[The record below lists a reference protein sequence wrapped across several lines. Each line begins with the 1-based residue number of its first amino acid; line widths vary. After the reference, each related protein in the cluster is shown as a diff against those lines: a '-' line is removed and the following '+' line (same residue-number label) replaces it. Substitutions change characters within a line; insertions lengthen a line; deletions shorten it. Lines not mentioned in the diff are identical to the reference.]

1 MNGVGIAAT
10 HRPSHDPAFIAL
22 AQAWMGNPSRRF
34 IGLVWAGYAAMRA
47 ALPVI
52 DERDLER
59 SITQLLEPRIRT
71 AMSGDEPFYIQH
83 GPYERETMQK
93 PPAQP
98 PQYDLAFVLRS
109 DDRIMWPIEAKVM
122 ETPNTVARYVKDV
135 RDEFLTC
142 RYGPFSSSGAMLGY
156 LLAGDSADAL
166 SAIGTA
172 LGCTL
177 EPLADHL
184 DKPASLSRHVRTIPA
199 GKSYPPRFECY
210 HLILSWPGLKRA
222 TVLPAG
228 SDA

>member
-1 MNGVGIAAT
+1 MTGVGIAAT
-10 HRPSHDPAFIAL
+10 HRSPHDPAFIAL
-22 AQAWMGNPSRRF
+22 AQAWMGNPSKQF

-59 SITQLLEPRIRT
+59 SITQLLEPRIRSV
-71 AMSGDEPFYIQH
+71 MSGDEPFYIQH

-109 DDRIMWPIEAKVM
+109 DDRVMWPIEAKVM

-142 RYGPFSSSGAMLGY
+142 RYGPFSNSGAMLGY
-156 LLAGDSADAL
+156 LLAGDSSDAL

-177 EPLADHL
+177 ELLADHPDARL
-184 DKPASLSRHVRTIPA
+184 DR
-199 GKSYPPRFECY
+199 PRRFRGA
-210 HLILSWPGLKRA
+210 PVAR
-222 TVLPAG
+222 
-228 SDA
+228 

>member
-1 MNGVGIAAT
+1 MIGAGISAT
-10 HRPSHDPAFIAL
+10 HQPSHDPAFIAL
-22 AQAWMGNPSRRF
+22 ARAWMGNPSKQF
-34 IGLVWAGYAAMRA
+34 IGLVWAGYTTMRA
-47 ALPVI
+47 SLPAI

-59 SITQLLEPRIRT
+59 SITQLLEPRIRM

-109 DDRIMWPIEAKVM
+109 DERIMWPIEAKVM
-122 ETPNTVARYVKDV
+122 ESPNTVARYVKDI

-142 RYGPFSSSGAMLGY
+142 RYGPFTGSGAMLGY
-156 LLAGDSADAL
+156 LLAGDSEQAL

-184 DKPASLSRHVRTIPA
+184 DKPASLSRHDRTIPE
-199 GKSYPPRFECY
+199 GKTYPVRFECY
-210 HLILSWPGLKRA
+210 HLILPWPGLKRA
-222 TVLPAG
+222 TATVV
-228 SDA
+228 SDE

>member
-1 MNGVGIAAT
+1 MTGVGIAAT
-10 HRPSHDPAFIAL
+10 HRSPHDPAFIAL
-22 AQAWMGNPSRRF
+22 AQAWMGNPSKQF

-59 SITQLLEPRIRT
+59 SITQLLEPRIRSV
-71 AMSGDEPFYIQH
+71 MSGDEPFYIQH

-109 DDRIMWPIEAKVM
+109 DDRVMWPIEAKVM

-142 RYGPFSSSGAMLGY
+142 RYGPFSNSGAMLGY
-156 LLAGDSADAL
+156 LLAGDSSDAL

-177 EPLADHL
+177 ELLADHP
-184 DKPASLSRHVRTIPA
+184 DKPASLSRHRTVPM
-199 GKSYPPRFECY
+199 GKSYPARFECY
-210 HLILSWPGLKRA
+210 HLILSWPDLKRA
-222 TVLPAG
+222 AG
-228 SDA
+228 SAATSDA

>member
-1 MNGVGIAAT
+1 MTVAEIAPT
-10 HRPSHDPAFIAL
+10 HRRSQDPAFVAL
-22 AQAWMGNPSRRF
+22 AQAWMGNPSKQF
-34 IGLVWAGYAAMRA
+34 IGLVWAGYVAMRA

-71 AMSGDEPFYIQH
+71 TMSGDEPFYIQH

-122 ETPNTVARYVKDV
+122 ETPNTVSRYVKDI

-156 LLAGDSADAL
+156 LLAGDSAEAL

-184 DKPASLSRHVRTIPA
+184 DKPASLSRHDRTIPV
-199 GKSYPPRFECY
+199 GKSYPARFECY
-210 HLILSWPGLKRA
+210 HIILSWPDLKRA
-222 TVLPAG
+222 TISAVA
-228 SDA
+228 DIA

>member
-1 MNGVGIAAT
+1 MTVTGIAAT
-10 HRPSHDPAFIAL
+10 HQPSHDPEFIAL
-22 AQAWMGNPSRRF
+22 AQAWMGNPSKQF

-52 DERDLER
+52 DDRDLER
-59 SITQLLEPRIRT
+59 SITQLLEPRIRQ

-109 DDRIMWPIEAKVM
+109 DDRIMWPLEAKVM
-122 ETPNTVARYVKDV
+122 ETPKTVARYVKDV

-142 RYGPFSSSGAMLGY
+142 RYGPFSNSGAMLGY
-156 LLAGDSADAL
+156 LLTGDGAEAL
-166 SAIGTA
+166 SAIGAA
-172 LGCTL
+172 LGCKM
-177 EPLADHL
+177 EPLAEHL
-184 DKPASLSRHVRTIPA
+184 DKPASLSRHDRTVPA
-199 GKSYPPRFECY
+199 GKSYPASFECY
-210 HLILSWPGLKRA
+210 HLILYWPELKRA
-222 TVLPAG
+222 ATSAAG